1 LKLEWHIKSGSR
13 AAPANAAGAS
23 AKPGSRVHL
32 SPAEIVSDYRLAFRS
47 RIASVS
53 GRREVLTG
61 KAPFGIFG
69 DGKEV
74 AQLAMAKAFRPGDW
88 RSGYYRD
95 QTFMF
100 ATGMSDLP
108 QFFAQLYTNTD
119 LGAEPASAGRQMVS
133 HFATRTLGADGLW
146 KRLAEAMQSAADL
159 SPVAAHMPRSLGLA
173 YASKLYRGDPALRA
187 AAPGFSATGDEVTF
201 ATIGNAGTSE
211 GPFWETMNAA
221 GVLQIP
227 LLVSVWDDGYGISVP
242 NEFQTIKSSISRAL
256 AGFQREPGT
265 TGFEIRVVKGWD
277 YPTLVETYAEVS
289 DLVRRE
295 QVPALIHVTEMTQP
309 QGHSTSGSHERYK
322 SKERLAFETSGDPI
336 AKMREWMIAERV
348 TTAAEL
354 DAFEDEDRKTV
365 ESARIAAWEAYQAPI
380 KAELDRARGLIE
392 RAQQEAPD
400 VRLADV
406 IAELADP
413 LEISRRVVQSAV
425 RRAAYGLRGREGA
438 AAGALRAFAKEYA
451 ERNEERY
458 TSFLYSRSAD
468 SPLKVTPIAAEYSNR
483 SESVDGRIVLLRNFD
498 LNFARDPRLF
508 VIGEDV
514 GRLGDVNLV
523 FEGLQAKYGDR
534 RFTDTGIR
542 EATILGQGIGTA
554 IRGLRPIVDIQYLD
568 YLLYALELAS
578 DDLAPLHYR
587 TAGGQKAP
595 VIIRTKGHRL
605 QGIWH
610 TGSPMSV
617 VLNALRGIYV
627 VVPRNMVQAAGFYN
641 TLFRGDNPAVL
652 VEVLNGYRLK
662 ERVPDNLGEFRL
674 PLGVPEIVRAGS
686 DITIVTYGA
695 LVRIALEAAET
706 LSALGVDAEIIDVQT
721 LNPFDLP
728 GAIAKSLEKTN
739 ALLVVDEDV
748 PGGASAYILREVLE
762 VQHGFEHL
770 DAAPR
775 TLAAAENRAPVGV
788 DGDYFAKP
796 NREQIVESA
805 YALMRERRPRDFPDL
820 RLGRS

>member
-1 LKLEWHIKSGSR
+1 M
-13 AAPANAAGAS
+13 
-23 AKPGSRVHL
+23 
-32 SPAEIVSDYRLAFRS
+32 SDYRLAFRS

-100 ATGMSDLP
+100 ATGMSDLSR
-108 QFFAQLYTNTD
+108 FFAQLYTNTD
-119 LGAEPASAGRQMVS
+119 LEAEPASAGRQMVS
-133 HFATRTLGADGLW
+133 HFATRLLDADGRW

-173 YASKLYRGDPALRA
+173 YASKLYRADPALCD
-187 AAPGFSATGDEVTF
+187 AAPGFSVNGDEMTF

-211 GPFWETMNAA
+211 GLFWETMNAA

-242 NEFQTIKSSISRAL
+242 NEYQTIKSSISAAL

-265 TGFEIRVVKGWD
+265 TGFEIRVVRGWD
-277 YPTLVETYAEVS
+277 YPALVETYAEIAGF
-289 DLVRRE
+289 VRRE

-336 AKMREWMIAERV
+336 AKMREWMLAEKIA
-348 TTAAEL
+348 TAAEL
-354 DAFEDEDRKTV
+354 DSFADEDRKAV
-365 ESARIAAWEAYQAPI
+365 ESARVAAWEAYLDPI
-380 KAELDRARGLIE
+380 KGELDRARGLIE

-406 IAELADP
+406 VAELADP
-413 LEISRRVVQSAV
+413 LEVSRRVVQSAV
-425 RRAAYGLRGREGA
+425 RRAGYALRGRDGA
-438 AAGALRAFAKEYA
+438 ASGALRAFAKEYA
-451 ERNEERY
+451 ERNQERY
-458 TSFLYSRSAD
+458 TSSLYSRSAD
-468 SPLKVTPIAAEYSNR
+468 SPLNVTPIAAEYSDR

-498 LNFARDPRLF
+498 LNFARDRRLF
-508 VIGEDV
+508 VMGEDV
-514 GRLGDVNLV
+514 GKLGDVNLV

-542 EATILGQGIGTA
+542 EATILGQGIGA
-554 IRGLRPIVDIQYLD
+554 ALRGLRPIVDIQYLD

-641 TLFRGDNPAVL
+641 TLFRGDNPALL

-662 ERVPDNLGEFRL
+662 ERVPDNLGDFRL
-674 PLGVPEIVRAGS
+674 PLGVPETVRAGS
-686 DITIVTYGA
+686 DLTIVTYGA

-706 LSALGVDAEIIDVQT
+706 LSAIGVDVEIIDVQT
-721 LNPFDLP
+721 LNPLDVR
-728 GAIAKSLEKTN
+728 GAIAKSLTKTN

-762 VQHGFEHL
+762 VQHGFEQL

-775 TLAAAENRAPVGV
+775 TLTSAENRAPVGV

-805 YALMRERRPRDFPDL
+805 YALMRERKPRDFPDL
-820 RLGRS
+820 RLG